1 MLAAMAFDP
10 EIEAM
15 IREGRHADA
24 AERLAARGEAA
35 QAAELY
41 ATVWKYEEAVEVA
54 SDAGLLVDAYRH
66 ALTSKDR
73 ALEQKTL
80 ADLLLDPEQASR
92 AARLAQSKR
101 RLSDA
106 AHLAA
111 AAGELTNAAQAFEE
125 AGELFIAAELHE
137 RAGDQKAAG
146 RLYERHLLDHDDD
159 ARAALALGRILL
171 RFGRAE
177 PAVSALQ
184 RIEGDPALGPS
195 ARRLLVVAFD
205 RLGLSDAAASV
216 LDRLREGDASLPP
229 TVAAYLAAQRA
240 ETSGPEGQLLLGRY
254 QVKRTLGAGG
264 AGRVLLAEDTFFGR
278 DVAIKVLSAVEG
290 ARGRDALVRFAREA
304 RLSASLEHPNVV
316 KVLDYY
322 GQGPY
327 LVMELMA
334 GGTLDDRLFP
344 RAAPKDGPLTPLP
357 PAVARHVITSVLR
370 ALDAAHRRGVVHRDI
385 KPGNV
390 FFGAAGEVK
399 LGDFGAA
406 HLLDAGATRTGALIG
421 TLAYMAPEQIAS
433 SSTVHPATDLYA
445 MGVLIYAVLL
455 GHLPFPGPDFIE
467 QHLSAA
473 PRAPST
479 LAPSW
484 ITVVEG
490 SLAPLDRLTSQLLAK
505 DREDRPESALA
516 VEHAVNAL
524 PWDAWQRSYEATAER
539 APVAPVAP
547 RASVPPPSAP
557 PHGAPLQGA
566 PLHGRYQEFEVPHDD
581 PSAPRRARDE
591 LLQREV
597 ELLRLAPA
605 EHASLARFGAVSSP
619 YLQGIFAEEE
629 GLLVL
634 EAPTSVAWSPPLP
647 REAHA
652 QICAAVLALHTK
664 GLTHGAIEPSAIAL
678 GPAHAVLRLP
688 RPGAIPGTAEGDLA
702 ALEKLRA

>member
-1 MLAAMAFDP
+1 MVFDD
-10 EIEAM
+10 EIKAM
-15 IREGRHADA
+15 IQEGRHADA
-24 AERLAARGEAA
+24 AERLWARGDAA
-35 QAAELY
+35 GAAELY
-41 ATVWKYEEAVEVA
+41 ATIWDYARAVQVA
-54 SDAGLLVDAYRH
+54 TDGGLLVDAYRH

-80 ADLLLDPEQASR
+80 SDLLLDPAQASQ
-92 AARLAQSKR
+92 AALLASSKR

-146 RLYERHLLDHDDD
+146 RLYERHLKEHEDD

-177 PAVSALQ
+177 PAVAALQ
-184 RIEGDPALGPS
+184 RIEGDAELGPS
-195 ARRLLVVAFD
+195 AQRLLVVAFD

-216 LDRLREGDASLPP
+216 LDRLRIADPSLPP
-229 TVAAYLAAQRA
+229 TVAAYLSAQRA
-240 ETSGPEGQLLLGRY
+240 QASGPEAQLLLGRY

-264 AGRVLLAEDTFFGR
+264 AGRVLLVEDTFFSR

-304 RLSASLEHPNVV
+304 RLSASLEHPNIV

-344 RAAPKDGPLTPLP
+344 RAAPKDGPLTPLA
-357 PAVARHVITSVLR
+357 PAIARHVLTSVLR

-433 SSTVHPATDLYA
+433 ASALHPATDLYA
-445 MGVLIYAVLL
+445 MGVLTYAVLL
-455 GHLPFPGPDFIE
+455 GQLPFPGPDFIE

-473 PRAPST
+473 PRLPSE

-484 ITVVEG
+484 LGVVEA
-490 SLAPLDRLTSQLLAK
+490 SLTTLDALATQLLAK
-505 DREDRPESALA
+505 EPKDRPESALA
-516 VEHAVNAL
+516 VEHLLSAL
-524 PWDAWQRSYEATAER
+524 PWDAWQRSYEATPER
-539 APVAPVAP
+539 ATAQPAA
-547 RASVPPPSAP
+547 RASVPPPS
-557 PHGAPLQGA
+557 GPL
-566 PLHGRYQEFEVPHDD
+566 LGRYQEHEVDALD
-581 PSAPRRARDE
+581 PSAPRKARDE

-605 EHASLARFGAVSSP
+605 EHASLARFAAVSSP
-619 YLQGIFAEEE
+619 YLQGIFGEEE

-634 EAPTSVAWSPPLP
+634 ESPAGVRVSGPLP
-647 REAHA
+647 AEAHA
-652 QICAAVLALHTK
+652 QLCAAVAALHAA
-664 GLTHGAIEPSAIAL
+664 GLAHGAIDRDAITL
-678 GPAHAVLRLP
+678 GTAHAVLRLP
-688 RPGAIPGTAEGDLA
+688 RPGAGGGSAEGDLE
-702 ALEKLRA
+702 ALAQLRAAR